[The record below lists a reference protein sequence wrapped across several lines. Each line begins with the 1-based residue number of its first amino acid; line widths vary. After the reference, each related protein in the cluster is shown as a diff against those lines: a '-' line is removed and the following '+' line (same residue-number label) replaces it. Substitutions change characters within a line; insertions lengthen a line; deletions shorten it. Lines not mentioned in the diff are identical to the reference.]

1 MELLYSRLLLL
12 FYLVLPVIYHVHNRR
27 KERRA
32 DIALGIQHECLPP
45 PRLQNQRLFGVDR
58 LEQIFRANTES
69 RLMELFLFHFRQ
81 TGHTLEQVF
90 LGSLAFGT
98 VEPANME
105 AILSSHFKDFAM
117 GPRREIIFP
126 MFGDGIFNQDGDA
139 WKQSRELLRPQFHVK
154 EYSDLNMFKDATD
167 NLLNAILREG
177 GVIDLQPLFFRLTLD
192 VTTKF
197 LFGESIESLKVP
209 ESTGEDTFAEVFN
222 VAQEYVAKRFRLL
235 DLYWLID
242 GKKFRDACKKVHYFA
257 DKIIDRNLAEDSIE
271 GQGKYVFLRAM
282 SEKTPDR
289 TVLRSQ
295 IINILTPGRD
305 TTACLLSWAF
315 FLLVRHPNV
324 LVKLR
329 SEIAAQG
336 NAELTRSDLRNMK
349 YLQNILK
356 ETLRLYPSVPVN
368 TRTTVRTTIL
378 PIGGGPDRKSPVLVP
393 KGTAVAYSVYTM
405 HRRPDLYG
413 MDAELFRPERWDE
426 DMPLNHD
433 ETNAKWGYLPFNG
446 GPRICLGMDFALVEA
461 AYTIVR
467 IVQRFPI
474 IKLPA
479 GEKVE
484 LTGVEKQRITLV
496 MSIAEGCNIE
506 LG

>member
-1 MELLYSRLLLL
+1 
-12 FYLVLPVIYHVHNRR
+12 
-27 KERRA
+27 
-32 DIALGIQHECLPP
+32 
-45 PRLQNQRLFGVDR
+45 
-58 LEQIFRANTES
+58 
-69 RLMELFLFHFRQ
+69 
-81 TGHTLEQVF
+81 
-90 LGSLAFGT
+90 
-98 VEPANME
+98 
-105 AILSSHFKDFAM
+105 
-117 GPRREIIFP
+117 
-126 MFGDGIFNQDGDA
+126 
-139 WKQSRELLRPQFHVK
+139 
-154 EYSDLNMFKDATD
+154 MFKDAID
-167 NLLNAILREG
+167 NLLNAIPREG

-192 VTTKF
+192 VTTEF

-209 ESTGEDTFAEVFN
+209 ESTGEDTFAKAFN

-242 GKKFRDACKKVHYFA
+242 GKRFRDACTKVHYFA
-257 DKIIDRNLAEDSIE
+257 DKIIDRNLAEDSLE

-282 SEKTPDR
+282 SKKTPNR

-295 IINILTPGRD
+295 IINILTAGRD

-324 LVKLR
+324 LAKLR
-329 SEIAAQG
+329 SEIAAQS
-336 NAELTRSDLRNMK
+336 NVELTRSNLRNMK
-349 YLQNILK
+349 YLQSILK

-378 PIGGGPDRKSPVLVP
+378 PTGGGPDRKSPVLVP

-426 DMPLNHD
+426 DMPLNHA

-467 IVQRFPI
+467 VVQRFP
-474 IKLPA
+474 
-479 GEKVE
+479 
-484 LTGVEKQRITLV
+484 
-496 MSIAEGCNIE
+496 
-506 LG
+506 